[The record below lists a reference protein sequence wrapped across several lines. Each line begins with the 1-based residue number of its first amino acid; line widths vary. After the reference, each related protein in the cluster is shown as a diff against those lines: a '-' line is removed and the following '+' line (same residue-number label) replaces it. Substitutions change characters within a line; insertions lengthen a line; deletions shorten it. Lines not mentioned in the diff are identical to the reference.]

1 MSQEENKLKFYGL
14 IRTADLEGKQLDYSV
29 VSDYLEVPVATL
41 KRWAE
46 ELKKVDDTDSITK
59 LVNVDQVMIDKI
71 ANEVQQEVD
80 TADSP
85 VFINPVT
92 GAIETRKPVAEV
104 TAKQQIAAE
113 KIKQFK
119 DGVTGL
125 QLLNSE
131 TQAAAG
137 TLISRISELAADD
150 DSERQLSPRD
160 IASLA
165 NSLASIQNA
174 FFNKP
179 TTQILVNNTNG
190 ASGQGTS
197 LLDSFKARL
206 KP

>member
-1 MSQEENKLKFYGL
+1 MSREENKLKFYGL
-14 IRTADLEGKQLDYSV
+14 IRSADLEGKTLDYSV

-46 ELKKVDDTDSITK
+46 ELKKMDETDSITK

-71 ANEVQQEVD
+71 AKEVQQEVEA
-80 TADSP
+80 ADSP
-85 VFINPVT
+85 VFFNPVT

-104 TAKQQIAAE
+104 TAKQQVSAE

-179 TTQILVNNTNG
+179 TTQILVNQTNG
-190 ASGQGTS
+190 GDGQGTS
-197 LLDSFKARL
+197 LLDMFKARL